1 HDALPSYSGGGGR
14 AAHDV
19 GALLAALA
27 RDRQVLVVTHLAQVA
42 AFADHH
48 YVVSKAQ
55 QGGRT
60 VTSVSH
66 LEDEDRPAEL
76 ARMLSGS
83 VTRASLE
90 HATELLA
97 AARSSAAHEPLNLVQ

>member
-1 HDALPSYSGGGGR
+1 DSGVGGR
-14 AAHDV
+14 AAQDV
-19 GALLAALA
+19 GALLATLA
-27 RDRQVLVVTHLAQVA
+27 RDGQLLVVTHLAQVA
-42 AFADHH
+42 AFAAHH
-48 YVVSKAQ
+48 YAACKAQ

-66 LEDEDRPAEL
+66 LHEEARPAEL

-90 HATELLA
+90 RATELLA
-97 AARSSAAHEPLNLVQ
+97 AARSSAAREPLNLVQ